1 MVKIYCIEDI
11 TGLKYVGSTKQKYL
25 CNRLAVHRHRK
36 SCSSRKLDL
45 DNCKIYVLEE
55 TDEEHRLEREK
66 YWIHTIDCVNK
77 IRYDFDAKEYMKQ
90 YNKEYNQKNKD
101 ILKEYKKQKYQE
113 NKDERLEYQKEY
125 QQKNRDEIK
134 QKRIQKYYYRKSW
147 GGDKRNNNNLLLIDI
162 DLFL

>member
-1 MVKIYCIEDI
+1 MVKIYCIEDCN
-11 TGLKYVGSTKQKYL
+11 GLKYVGSTKQKL
-25 CNRLAVHRHRK
+25 NKRLTQHKCDKKRK
-36 SCSSRKLDL
+36 NTSSKKLDL

-55 TDEEHRLEREK
+55 TDEEHRIEREK
-66 YWIHTIDCVNK
+66 YWIHKIDCVNVMT
-77 IRYDFDAKEYMKQ
+77 YDFDEKEY
-90 YNKEYNQKNKD
+90 YTEY
-101 ILKEYKKQKYQE
+101 YQE

-147 GGDKRNNNNLLLIDI
+147 GGDVRSQNNLLLIDI

>member
-1 MVKIYCIEDI
+1 MVKIYCIEDCNN
-11 TGLKYVGSTKQKYL
+11 LKYVGSTKQKL
-25 CNRLAVHRHRK
+25 IRRLTKHK
-36 SCSSRKLDL
+36 CDKKYCSSKKLDL

-66 YWIHTIDCVNK
+66 YWIHKIDCINT

-101 ILKEYKKQKYQE
+101 KLKEYKKQKYQE

-134 QKRIQKYYYRKSW
+134 EYMKRYYHYKKSW
-147 GGDKRNNNNLLLIDI
+147 GGDERSQNNLLLIDVN
-162 DLFL
+162 LFL